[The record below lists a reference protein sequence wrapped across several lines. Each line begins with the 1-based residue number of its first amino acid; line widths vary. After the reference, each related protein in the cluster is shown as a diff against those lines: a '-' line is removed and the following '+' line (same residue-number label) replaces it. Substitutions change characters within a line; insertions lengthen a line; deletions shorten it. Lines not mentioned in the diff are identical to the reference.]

1 MAGLQAHLWE
11 VVNQELPDG
20 RCLEH
25 IDAHA
30 SNVGQLLGSAGNTMA
45 LDKPYGSSASY
56 NKCETLYVSL
66 VRMLQTVYIQLLSMV
81 IL

>member
-1 MAGLQAHLWE
+1 MAGLQADLWE

-30 SNVGQLLGSAGNTMA
+30 SNVGQLLGSALNTMA
-45 LDKPYGSSASY
+45 LHKPHNSSASCY
-56 NKCETLYVSL
+56 KCQTLYVSL
-66 VRMLQTVYIQLLSMV
+66 VRMLQTVNIQ
-81 IL
+81 